1 MPKKEATKAIAF
13 RISADKDRRLN
24 QLAAAASQTPGEFAR
39 EALLEK
45 LDEGQTTARTIERM
59 QQRQDQLTV
68 ELAAFREDF
77 ATAIETLLVV
87 IASPQKLTADQAK
100 KWVNL
105 RLRHQTFDSSVVS

>member
-39 EALLEK
+39 EALMDR
-45 LDEGQTTARTIERM
+45 LDEGQTTAKTLAEM
-59 QQRQDQLTV
+59 QRRQDALSA
-68 ELAAFREDF
+68 EMAAFREDF

-87 IASPQKLTADQAK
+87 MASPQKLTAEQAK

-105 RLRHQTFDSSVVS
+105 RLRHQTFDSNVVS

>member
-87 IASPQKLTADQAK
+87 ASPQKLTADQAK

>member
-45 LDEGQTTARTIERM
+45 LDEGQTTNKTIAEM
-59 QQRQDQLTV
+59 QRREDALSAEV
-68 ELAAFREDF
+68 AAFRDDF

-87 IASPQKLTADQAK
+87 MASPQKLTAEQAK

-105 RLRHQTFDSSVVS
+105 RLRHQTFDSNVVS